1 MMQRNVFFKVRLL
14 IPLCLWC
21 VRFRHNNHLVR
32 KKTRFGLKYQIVMD
46 FLSKISSFWRHEL
59 VWKLSSVCLQ
69 MLSCRHFTFPTIL
82 SASWYRLGCFF
93 LTFPP
98 PTLAFCVCKL
108 KNVRKYKSMAMY
120 RFKLCRGQN
129 SFGPDGSHRA
139 VTTSSLLRVDRL
151 KWVTFLQP
159 VTETWVLSAAHVLS
173 ISSGYSV
180 RVLGHL
186 NHFVFYDRCA
196 FFFFRRLCEV
206 FLVLLWKLGTKRRA
220 LSEPFIK
227 LTRCANC
234 HSAPRDSRARLLFI
248 LVIR

>member
-1 MMQRNVFFKVRLL
+1 M
-14 IPLCLWC
+14 
-21 VRFRHNNHLVR
+21 
-32 KKTRFGLKYQIVMD
+32 
-46 FLSKISSFWRHEL
+46 SSSGNCPQCACKCWAE
-59 VWKLSSVCLQ
+59 V
-69 MLSCRHFTFPTIL
+69 LSCRHFTFPTIL

-151 KWVTFLQP
+151 KWVTFPQP
-159 VTETWVLSAAHVLS
+159 ATETWVLSAAHVLS

-180 RVLGHL
+180 WVLGHL
-186 NHFVFYDRCA
+186 NHFSFYDRCA
-196 FFFFRRLCEV
+196 FFFRQALWGFSRVALETRDKKACFVGAVYKADTLC
-206 FLVLLWKLGTKRRA
+206 
-220 LSEPFIK
+220 
-227 LTRCANC
+227 
-234 HSAPRDSRARLLFI
+234 
-248 LVIR
+248 

>member
-1 MMQRNVFFKVRLL
+1 MMQRNVFFKARLL

-32 KKTRFGLKYQIVMD
+32 KKNKFLLEIPNCYGLPVKNIQ
-46 FLSKISSFWRHEL
+46 FLTPWARLET
-59 VWKLSSVCLQ
+59 V
-69 MLSCRHFTFPTIL
+69 L
-82 SASWYRLGCFF
+82 SALANVELRSWAADTITYPPSSPPPDTDWAVFF

-151 KWVTFLQP
+151 KWVTFPQP
-159 VTETWVLSAAHVLS
+159 ATETWVLSAAHVLS
-173 ISSGYSV
+173 ISSVYSV
-180 RVLGHL
+180 WVLGHL
-186 NHFVFYDRCA
+186 NHFSFLRPLCL
-196 FFFFRRLCEV
+196 FFFSGGSVRFFSCCFGNSGQKGVLCRSRL
-206 FLVLLWKLGTKRRA
+206 
-220 LSEPFIK
+220 
-227 LTRCANC
+227 
-234 HSAPRDSRARLLFI
+234 
-248 LVIR
+248 